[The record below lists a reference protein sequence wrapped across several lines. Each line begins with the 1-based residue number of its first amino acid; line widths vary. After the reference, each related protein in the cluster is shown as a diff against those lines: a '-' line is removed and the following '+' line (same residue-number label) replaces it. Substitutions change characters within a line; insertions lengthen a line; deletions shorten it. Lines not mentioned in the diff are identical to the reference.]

1 MLDRRPHGLTDSA
14 GCDKLTRT
22 GKGPAEEI
30 EMIRVSVELVGR
42 AAEAGEKQ
50 VPLELPD
57 GATPADAADRL
68 VSRFP
73 ALEWLRR
80 VTRPAVNLEYTT
92 WDQTL
97 QDGDE
102 VAFIPPVSGG

>member
-1 MLDRRPHGLTDSA
+1 
-14 GCDKLTRT
+14 
-22 GKGPAEEI
+22 
-30 EMIRVSVELVGR
+30 MIHVTVELVGR
-42 AAEAGEKQ
+42 AAEAGEKT

-73 ALEWLRR
+73 ALDWLRR

-102 VAFIPPVSGG
+102 IAFIPPVSGGC